1 MEELQKIIECIQEGK
16 CAVVELK
23 KSVNLFYL
31 SNVSW
36 IFVSSCFN

>member
-23 KSVNLFYL
+23 KKCQFILFK
-31 SNVSW
+31 
-36 IFVSSCFN
+36 